1 MKKIFGIIVLIYAIV
16 FARLETEYFGNNWL
30 PQTKEEMLCD
40 TAVLLLVICGHILF
54 WQKRK

>member
-1 MKKIFGIIVLIYAIV
+1 MKKIFGFIVMNSAII

-30 PQTKEEMLCD
+30 PQTKEEVLCD
-40 TAVLLLVICGHILF
+40 VAVLLLVVCGNILF